1 MLSHPALRSDSRGR
15 IEMQP
20 ASTLVRDEVSEY
32 VPHEHEELLGAARR
46 ERERVR
52 RLRLLAKHAP
62 QPQSPR
68 QNDKN

>member
-1 MLSHPALRSDSRGR
+1 
-15 IEMQP
+15 MQP
-20 ASTLVRDEVSEY
+20 ASTVVRDGVSEY